1 VGQEIEM
8 KNLKEKAQGN
18 YLDYIRSQNSEKN
31 VVKSSSDTRFVNRSE
46 EHDQKFQLVEEN
58 ESKTENEFVFSE
70 NVNIDN
76 LSYNEP
82 IIESLKKKQ
91 EEEPLNR

>member
-1 VGQEIEM
+1 MGQEIEM